1 MKEHTNKD
9 LEKFVEKVMKSSKL
23 ESPSFEFTA
32 KVMSQ
37 VTKIS
42 NSSISVYRPLISKTT
57 WGILLL
63 LTFGIVIFSVFSK
76 DTNTLGWFDT
86 FDLSK
91 IPNLFSGI
99 QVSRT
104 VMYSLVMFAVMLF
117 IQVPMLKHYFDKRFE
132 T

>member
-42 NSSISVYRPLISKTT
+42 NSAISVYRPLISKTT

-117 IQVPMLKHYFDKRFE
+117 IQVPMLKHYFNKRFE